1 MLKKLIFS
9 AVALLCGITAAN
21 AQEMLL
27 LKAGTPIP
35 MVTVSTVTSRI
46 EAIGNSVDLMTTAD
60 VVADGVVVI
69 PSGTVVKGWV
79 SDSRKATILG
89 IGGNLSISV
98 MLLTERI
105 FLWPVPMSLPMALT
119 RLYSPLSAEC
129 SPSSDSSSR
138 ENRHIFLQDLM
149 SRVSSCR
156 IHTYRQ
162 LNDSEPI
169 LEIQEEICQWR
180 AFRTLLLPNICLSEE
195 DSWHRV
201 LHIP

>member
-69 PSGTVVKGWV
+69 PSGTVVKGRV

-89 IGGNLSISV
+89 IGGNPTI
-98 MLLTERI
+98 
-105 FLWPVPMSLPMALT
+105 
-119 RLYSPLSAEC
+119 
-129 SPSSDSSSR
+129 
-138 ENRHIFLQDLM
+138 
-149 SRVSSCR
+149 
-156 IHTYRQ
+156 
-162 LNDSEPI
+162 
-169 LEIQEEICQWR
+169 
-180 AFRTLLLPNICLSEE
+180 
-195 DSWHRV
+195 
-201 LHIP
+201 

>member
-1 MLKKLIFS
+1 MLTQLIFS
-9 AVALLCGITAAN
+9 AVALLCRITAAN

-98 MLLTERI
+98 NGIYATDGTYI
-105 FLWPVPMSLPMALT
+105 PVAGANVSAYGSDKTVLAVICGMFTFFGFFIPGEQAYLPAGSNVQGIVMSNT
-119 RLYSPLSAEC
+119 YVSA
-129 SPSSDSSSR
+129 
-138 ENRHIFLQDLM
+138 
-149 SRVSSCR
+149 
-156 IHTYRQ
+156 
-162 LNDSEPI
+162 
-169 LEIQEEICQWR
+169 
-180 AFRTLLLPNICLSEE
+180 AK
-195 DSWHRV
+195 
-201 LHIP
+201 

>member
-9 AVALLCGITAAN
+9 AVALLCGITAAD

-35 MVTVSTVTSRI
+35 MVTISTVTSRV

-79 SDSRKATILG
+79 SDSRRATILG

-98 MLLTERI
+98 NGIYATDGTYVPVAGANVSAYGPDKTALAVICGI
-105 FLWPVPMSLPMALT
+105 FTFFGFFIPGEQAYLPSGSSVQGIVMSNT
-119 RLYSPLSAEC
+119 Y
-129 SPSSDSSSR
+129 
-138 ENRHIFLQDLM
+138 
-149 SRVSSCR
+149 VSSA
-156 IHTYRQ
+156 
-162 LNDSEPI
+162 N
-169 LEIQEEICQWR
+169 
-180 AFRTLLLPNICLSEE
+180 
-195 DSWHRV
+195 
-201 LHIP
+201 